1 VDTPSS
7 TAGTA
12 GMDGAPIRRAV
23 LYARWGYA
31 GQETPPVASCMYTRV
46 GSMRQLGVYRGWA
59 ECDAQLAS
67 AAARAE
73 AEGWAVVG
81 TCRDVGAGATCDPAD
96 RPGLRQAMGLMRAGQ
111 ADILIVTRR
120 DRIARDARAR
130 TACADELHALGASLV
145 VAGRE
150 VARRHRRP
158 ASSRRADGGPE
169 SGL

>member
-1 VDTPSS
+1 MDTPSS
-7 TAGTA
+7 TAG
-12 GMDGAPIRRAV
+12 MDGSPIRRAV

-31 GQETPPVASCMYTRV
+31 GQETPPVASCLYMRV

-59 ECDAQLAS
+59 ECDAQLAR
-67 AAARAE
+67 AAARAD

-81 TCRDVGAGATCDPAD
+81 TFRDVGAGATRDPAD
-96 RPGLRQAMGLMRAGQ
+96 RPGLRQAMALMRAEQ

-120 DRIARDARAR
+120 DRIGRDARAR
-130 TACADELHALGASLV
+130 TACADELRALGASLV

-150 VARRHRRP
+150 VAGGDPRP
-158 ASSRRADGGPE
+158 ASSIRVDGGPE

>member
-1 VDTPSS
+1 MDTPSS

-12 GMDGAPIRRAV
+12 GMDGSPIRHAV

-31 GQETPPVASCMYTRV
+31 GQETSPVASCLYMRV

-59 ECDAQLAS
+59 ECDAQLAR
-67 AAARAE
+67 AAARAD

-81 TCRDVGAGATCDPAD
+81 TFRDVGAGATCNPAD
-96 RPGLRQAMGLMRAGQ
+96 RPGLRQAMGLMRAEQ
-111 ADILIVTRR
+111 ADILIVTWR
-120 DRIARDARAR
+120 DRIARNARAR
-130 TACADELHALGASLV
+130 TACTDELRALGASLV

-158 ASSRRADGGPE
+158 ASSICADGGPE